1 MPYAYP
7 PAPPT
12 LSGDL
17 LTISRFLQ
25 SPTAIRRRLRDYK
38 DLRFV
43 SDMLLTQRFVAAGGA
58 VLYELSE
65 PFLDDRPVEAVA
77 AGSEY
82 PMANQPTGTA
92 GLAAVSKWG
101 QKVPLTD
108 EEIKRNIYGQA
119 AVDRSLQKLVNTIIS
134 QVDGVTMSA
143 IASTVTA
150 SVASATT
157 TASSGAGWADSAA
170 NILLDV
176 LKARAAIFALNLGYK
191 PDTLLVNDL
200 HYAYML
206 GDERIA
212 ALLRRET
219 TDSPVYTGTIETF
232 AGLTLVVA
240 PSTVAMNPYVLDSL
254 QLGGMADETDT
265 SPGYAVADLAVEV
278 KTLRVDEKDKWDLQ
292 GRRITVP
299 VIQEPGAACE
309 ITGTGSF

>member
-1 MPYAYP
+1 MPNAYP
-7 PAPPT
+7 PGPPT

-17 LTISRFLQ
+17 VTISRFLQ
-25 SPTAIRRRLRDYK
+25 SPTAIRRRLRDYR

-43 SDMLLTQRFVAAGGA
+43 SDQLLTQRFVASGGA

-65 PFLDDRPVEAVA
+65 PSVNDRPVEAVQ

-108 EEIKRNIYGQA
+108 EQIKRNVYGGQ
-119 AVDRSLQKLVNTIIS
+119 AVDRSLQKTVNTIIQ

-150 SVASATT
+150 TVGSV
-157 TASSGAGWADSAA
+157 TAGGTGWADPDA
-170 NILLDV
+170 NILFDV
-176 LKARAAIFALNLGYK
+176 LAARAAIFALKQGYN

-206 GDERIA
+206 SDERIA

-219 TDSPVYTGTIETF
+219 TDSPVYTGKITTF
-232 AGLTLVVA
+232 ADLTLVVA
-240 PSTVAMNPYVLDSL
+240 PSTVAVNPYVLDSQ

-265 SPGYAVADLAVEV
+265 SPGYAISDLAVEI
-278 KTLRVDEKDKWDLQ
+278 KSIRVDEKDKWDLQ

-299 VIQEPGAACE
+299 VIQEPGSACE
-309 ITGTGSF
+309 ITGTGNF

>member
-7 PAPPT
+7 PGPPT

-17 LTISRFLQ
+17 VTISRFLQ
-25 SPTAIRRRLRDYK
+25 SPTAIRRRLRDYR

-43 SDMLLTQRFVAAGGA
+43 SDQLLTQRFVAAGGA

-65 PFLDDRPVEAVA
+65 PNVNDRPVEAVA

-101 QKVPLTD
+101 QKVALTD
-108 EEIKRNIYGQA
+108 EQIKRNVYGQQ
-119 AVDRSLQKLVNTIIS
+119 AVDRSLQKTVNTIIQ

-150 SVASATT
+150 TVPSATT
-157 TASSGAGWADSAA
+157 TDSSGAGWADADA
-170 NILLDV
+170 NILFDV
-176 LKARAAIFALNLGYK
+176 LSARAAIFALNQGYK

-206 GDERIA
+206 SDERIA
-212 ALLRRET
+212 TLLRRET
-219 TDSPVYTGTIETF
+219 TDNPVYTGQIETF
-232 AGLTLVVA
+232 AGLVLVVA
-240 PSTVAMNPYVLDSL
+240 PSSVAANPYVLDSM

-265 SPGYAVADLAVEV
+265 SPGYAVSDLAVEI
-278 KTLRVDEKDKWDLQ
+278 KSLRVDEKDKWDLQ

-309 ITGTGSF
+309 ITGTGTF